1 MNEIWILRHLSHP
14 NIIKLYEV
22 HESAEY
28 VHLVLEYVKG
38 GELFEHIQHKGTYTE
53 ADAAKFMRQLV
64 DAIAYCE
71 RQHVIHRDVKP
82 ENLILTLA
90 LFVSA

>member
-1 MNEIWILRHLSHP
+1 M
-14 NIIKLYEV
+14 

-38 GELFEHIQHKGTYTE
+38 GELFEHIQRKGVYTE

-64 DAIAYCE
+64 DVIAYCE
-71 RQHVIHRDVKP
+71 QQHVIHRDVKP
-82 ENLILTLA
+82 ENLILTYILVA
-90 LFVSA
+90 IA

>member
-22 HESAEY
+22 YESEEY

-38 GELFEHIQHKGTYTE
+38 GELFDHIQNKGTYTE
-53 ADAAKFMRQLV
+53 ADAAQFMRQLV
-64 DAIAYCE
+64 DAIAYCG
-71 RQHVIHRDVKP
+71 RNGIIHRDVKP
-82 ENLILTLA
+82 ENLILT
-90 LFVSA
+90 